1 MKIWLTLLM
10 VALFTPSVLA
20 GNFFGPN
27 PWANGAYYPGQLDG
41 KYSATVFDNNT
52 SGVLG
57 FALRNG
63 SPTIVTNTQSTVTTN
78 ASVVQSTVIPDPWQN
93 YFLIFFNGVTYYG
106 TTFAT
111 INVDSEQVAG
121 AMYGG
126 QGVISATNLSF
137 ASGGFTATLTS
148 DKSPITFVGN
158 NTGQLQ
164 VVGGPS
170 TRFSLNGIKISDTT
184 GSSFGT
190 TPQ

>member
-1 MKIWLTLLM
+1 MKIWLSSLM
-10 VALFTPSVLA
+10 VAVFAPSVLA

-78 ASVVQSTVIPDPWQN
+78 ISVVQSTVIPDPWQN

-111 INVDSEQVAG
+111 INVDSKQVAG
-121 AMYGG
+121 ALYGG

-164 VVGGPS
+164 IVGGPS